1 MGEKKI
7 KAENMTYVRALSSIT
22 VEPKFVCLIHNEAEQ
37 TLRVWSGE
45 KFTARANKEQVAYA
59 QKKQTTR
66 FSGKHF

>member
-45 KFTARANKEQVAYA
+45 KFTARAK
-59 QKKQTTR
+59 
-66 FSGKHF
+66 